1 LYRINTH
8 VATLDT
14 EDYGTV
20 EATFDL
26 MWREEDCFWY
36 LEELVVTE
44 WEPDTMPKKSL
55 EIMLKDY
62 VDICGYGPTTPYEGE
77 PDDEADDNAD

>member
-1 LYRINTH
+1 
-8 VATLDT
+8 
-14 EDYGTV
+14 
-20 EATFDL
+20 
-26 MWREEDCFWY
+26 
-36 LEELVVTE
+36 
-44 WEPDTMPKKSL
+44 MPKKSL